1 MYSYLLCTVVTVSP
15 NQSTC
20 ARYERLTMEVIKLTP
35 PFTYSYQCGT
45 TLLISYIPVYLYS
58 AAFGIVVEV
67 SRVVILFQLKFD
79 DSRKNILQ
87 DFYLPRMSFVVSHL
101 INNLILLLSFGL
113 SCPVLCI
120 GICLSSLITV
130 SSFLVRWGYLVYR
143 RQKVSPDNV
152 GKDRS

>member
-1 MYSYLLCTVVTVSP
+1 MYSYIVCTIVNVSP
-15 NQSTC
+15 SHNTC
-20 ARYERLTMEVIKLTP
+20 VRYERLSMEVIKLTP
-35 PFTYSYQCGT
+35 PFTYSYQCGS

-58 AAFGIVVEV
+58 AAFGIVIEAL
-67 SRVVILFQLKFD
+67 RVVVLIQSKFK
-79 DSRKNILQ
+79 DSQKNILQ

-113 SCPVLCI
+113 SCPVLCV

-130 SSFLVRWGYLVYR
+130 SSYLVRWGFLVYR
-143 RQKVSPDNV
+143 CRKVSPDKI